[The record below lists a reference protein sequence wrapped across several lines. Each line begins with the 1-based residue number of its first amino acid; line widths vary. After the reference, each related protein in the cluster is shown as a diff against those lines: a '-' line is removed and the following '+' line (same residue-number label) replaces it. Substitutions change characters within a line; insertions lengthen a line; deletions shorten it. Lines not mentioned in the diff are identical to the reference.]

1 VRVVKPGGLI
11 VLADFTAAGFEMVS
25 RIHAAEGR
33 VHPEG
38 PVTVDWARGFLA
50 AAGAAEVK
58 MSVGHLHRVAVL
70 RAPVLPSA
78 GATSPIEC

>member
-1 VRVVKPGGLI
+1 VRVVRPGGLI

-38 PVTVDWARGFLA
+38 PVTVDWTRGFLTGL
-50 AAGAAEVK
+50 GATEVTR
-58 MSVGHLHRVAVL
+58 SAGHLHRVAVFRTPATESRT
-70 RAPVLPSA
+70 RAA
-78 GATSPIEC
+78 RRG